1 MLAVEDQGSLGGHR
15 DLGSGDGLAEGVP
28 RLALVDAFVGAAETG
43 DVEGDAPKVID
54 VVDARA
60 CSMGEK
66 SLVIA
71 LLQNSY
77 FSQHTGRNHLS
88 VLEPFHNQA
97 GIADWNQPGCEVRGP
112 ALFLLNILQR
122 QGEDGLLEGLG
133 LILGPALPPA
143 LQLCNLLQAFRPE
156 RGGIQ
161 RILSSNIKANL
172 GLGRAQLVRHL
183 AGILP
188 GVVDNQSGNV

>member
-15 DLGSGDGLAEGVP
+15 DLGRGDSLAEGVS

-60 CSMGEK
+60 CSMREK

-71 LLQNSY
+71 LPNHS
-77 FSQHTGRNHLS
+77 FRQHTGRNNLS

-97 GIADWNQPGCEVRGP
+97 RIADWDQPGCEVRGP

-143 LQLCNLLQAFRPE
+143 LQLCYLLQAFRPE

-161 RILSSNIKANL
+161 RILSSNIEANL

-183 AGILP
+183 AGVLA